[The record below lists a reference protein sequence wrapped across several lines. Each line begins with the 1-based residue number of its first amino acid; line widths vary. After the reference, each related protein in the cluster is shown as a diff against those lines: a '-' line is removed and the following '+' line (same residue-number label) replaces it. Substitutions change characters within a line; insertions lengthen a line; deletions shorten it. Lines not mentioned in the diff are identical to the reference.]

1 MSAIIALSGQRCVL
15 YIAPITL
22 MIGVKYMKYWCV
34 LALVTIAGPAFA
46 QEDAPAP
53 CPTTPAPL
61 PAELAGWASATPV
74 TAAATAADI
83 GKALI
88 PVSSRAD
95 IALLQAAQ
103 VQFLAPEKAPKADTS
118 SGMVHF
124 AVPVART
131 YRVALGAGAWIDV
144 VRDGKA
150 IASGAHGHGV
160 PCTPVRKTVDFAL
173 TPGDYVLLISGNRD
187 ATFSV
192 LILPLLP

>member
-1 MSAIIALSGQRCVL
+1 
-15 YIAPITL
+15 
-22 MIGVKYMKYWCV
+22 MKYWYV
-34 LALVTIAGPAFA
+34 LALSAFATPAFA
-46 QEDAPAP
+46 QEATPAP
-53 CPTTPAPL
+53 CPATPAPL
-61 PAELAGWASATPV
+61 PAELAGWSGATPV
-74 TAAATAADI
+74 TAVATAADI
-83 GKALI
+83 GKAQV
-88 PVSSRAD
+88 PVGSRAD
-95 IALLQAAQ
+95 IALLPAAQ
-103 VQFLAPEKAPKADTS
+103 VQFLGPEKAPKADTS

-173 TPGDYVLLISGNRD
+173 TPGDYVLQISGNRD
-187 ATFSV
+187 VTIRV